1 VTHTHIPRTLLGVT
15 PLPADHSPL
24 DQFVREALAKGQD
37 RAAIS
42 SALDRAGWPQ
52 EEVANALGAYADIP
66 FPIAVPLPRASLSAR
81 EMFLYLVL
89 FTALYISA
97 WNFGSLLF
105 DFIDRAIPDVT
116 QRRYS
121 DGYSTESIRWSVSAL
136 IVAFPVF
143 LWTSRYIG
151 RRLATNPAGRL
162 SPARRWC
169 TYITLFVA
177 VAVLIGDAT
186 TLIYNLLG
194 GELTARFVLK
204 ALVVASIATSALLYY
219 LRDLRH
225 EERAPV

>member
-1 VTHTHIPRTLLGVT
+1 MA
-15 PLPADHSPL
+15 ADHSPL
-24 DQFVREALAKGQD
+24 DDFVRAALEKGQD
-37 RAAIS
+37 RMAIA
-42 SALDRAGWPQ
+42 SALDRAGWPT
-52 EEVANALGAYADIP
+52 EEVSNALGAYADFP
-66 FPIAVPLPRASLSAR
+66 FPVAVPLPRASLSAR

-105 DFIDRAIPDVT
+105 DFIDRAFPDVT
-116 QRRYS
+116 QRRYVDS
-121 DGYSTESIRWSVSAL
+121 YSMESIRWAVSAL

-151 RRLATNPAGRL
+151 KRLAANPAGRL

-169 TYITLFVA
+169 TYITLFIA

-194 GELTARFVLK
+194 GELTVRFVLK
-204 ALVVASIATSALLYY
+204 AIVVAGIATSALLYY

-225 EERAPV
+225 EERAAA